1 MRAEALRGDAL
12 PAPASPCVRICI
24 MDDATGLCVGCGR
37 TLDEIAGWLTFSS
50 AQREAII
57 QALPARLVAL
67 TEAQGAA

>member
-1 MRAEALRGDAL
+1 
-12 PAPASPCVRICI
+12 

-67 TEAQGAA
+67 TEAQGVA